1 MKTYESALAAGLCLA
16 ALSAGAFSPVAARS
30 DEPPPRFTAAQLLTP
45 AQLKGPHHTVA
56 DPVATEGYYHAFTIR
71 SDFGEFDAEGRTL
84 LAVRLQEVGALAR
97 LDEVSKTEVF
107 LKAAGTS
114 VVNVGKGVAN
124 AVTKPTETARASV
137 RV

>member
-1 MKTYESALAAGLCLA
+1 VT
-16 ALSAGAFSPVAARS
+16 
-30 DEPPPRFTAAQLLTP
+30 
-45 AQLKGPHHTVA
+45 
-56 DPVATEGYYHAFTIR
+56 TEGYYHAFTVR
-71 SDFGEFDAEGRTL
+71 SDFGDFDAEGLTL

-107 LKAAGTS
+107 LKSAGTS

-124 AVTKPTETARASV
+124 ASRSPRRPPRASV